1 MAYIAGGGPK
11 DQGFPDEF
19 GMDMYQET
27 VAALRGQPGSS
38 SDLPAPFWGYVTSGW
53 FGPFL
58 LSPRRRREW
67 GWC

>member
-1 MAYIAGGGPK
+1 MAHIDGGSPK

-19 GMDMYQET
+19 GMDMYQDR
-27 VAALRGQPGSS
+27 AARLSELNNENAAEP
-38 SDLPAPFWGYVTSGW
+38 PPFWGYVTPSW

-67 GWC
+67 GLC

>member
-1 MAYIAGGGPK
+1 MAHIDGGSPK

-19 GMDMYQET
+19 GMDMFQDPAT
-27 VAALRGQPGSS
+27 RR
-38 SDLPAPFWGYVTSGW
+38 SDPNSDPDGEPPAFWGYVTPTW

-58 LSPRRRREW
+58 LSPRRRKEW